1 MISIINYRFTIH
13 ALSLLHGTHSVLRL
27 FTPLTPVSSSRIT
40 ITYFNRDNRSAE
52 ERLLSLLDG
61 NSSVLIFV
69 PPRQCLSCPTIPFI
83 LFLDSMFN
91 YCFLRFFLPHLR
103 RNKQWAFAI
112 CLIFIFLLRLLSSQ
126 PTHICWSYRLSRI
139 FRLIQLSLARRCR
152 TNYG

>member
-27 FTPLTPVSSSRIT
+27 FTPLTPFTPVSSSRIT

-61 NSSVLIFV
+61 NSSV
-69 PPRQCLSCPTIPFI
+69 LSCPTIPFI

-152 TNYG
+152 NYY